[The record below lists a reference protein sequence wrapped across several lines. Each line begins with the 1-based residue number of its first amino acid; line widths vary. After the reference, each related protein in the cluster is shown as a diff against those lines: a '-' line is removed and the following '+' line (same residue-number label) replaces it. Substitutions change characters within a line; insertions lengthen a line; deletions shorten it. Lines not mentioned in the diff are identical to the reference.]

1 MLRSLFI
8 LLLAVPVASAAPV
21 PKELKQTDEQAI
33 LGTWDMVQHSMGGA
47 VPTPQ
52 SVKWRLEP
60 NGKAFIMSPDDL
72 PITFKLHLDTSPRG
86 VRLELAHLLASRTVR
101 VEGRHVEGRH
111 HMWQQHGSAD
121 GTQARS
127 RCDLLRVQARP
138 RGGEEMIRLQGF
150 DRNRQFHTYHFV
162 RAGESK

>member
-86 VRLELAHLLASRTVR
+86 FDWNWPTSSHPGLYELKGDTLKVVITCGNSTVR
-101 VEGRHVEGRH
+101 PTELKPGPDVIYCEFK
-111 HMWQQHGSAD
+111 
-121 GTQARS
+121 
-127 RCDLLRVQARP
+127 RVPA
-138 RGGEEMIRLQGF
+138 E
-150 DRNRQFHTYHFV
+150 
-162 RAGESK
+162 AKK